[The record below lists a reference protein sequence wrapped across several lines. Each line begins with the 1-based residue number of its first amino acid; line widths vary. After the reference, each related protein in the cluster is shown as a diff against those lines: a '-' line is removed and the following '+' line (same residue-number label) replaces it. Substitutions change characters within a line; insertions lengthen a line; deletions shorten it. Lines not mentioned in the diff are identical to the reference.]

1 MNICF
6 IISYFI
12 LDMPMDR
19 DDLSHQVHADNCL
32 LKNKD
37 TCIRESPAYV
47 WRDYSA
53 ILYLNDDFQGG
64 EFFFAK
70 DRFIRTMDNIVSP
83 RCGRMVAFSAGKEN
97 LHGVRGVLRG
107 RRCALALWFTQ
118 NEKYLEYERTLALA
132 ILERVRQIGP
142 LEGKDIQMPLK

>member
-1 MNICF
+1 MYICF
-6 IISYFI
+6 IISDFV

-64 EFFFAK
+64 EFFFAE
-70 DRFIRTMDNIVSP
+70 DRFIRAMDNVVSP

-118 NEKYLEYERTLALA
+118 NEKYLEYERILALA

>member
-1 MNICF
+1 
-6 IISYFI
+6 
-12 LDMPMDR
+12 MDR

-32 LKNKD
+32 LKDKD
-37 TCIRESPAYV
+37 TCFPESPAYV

-70 DRFIRTMDNIVSP
+70 DRAIRELDNLVTP
-83 RCGRMVAFSAGKEN
+83 RCGRMVAFSAGSEN
-97 LHGVRGVLRG
+97 LHGVRGILKG

-118 NEKYLEYERTLALA
+118 DETYLEYERVLAWA
-132 ILERVRQIGP
+132 ILERVRSVGP
-142 LEGKDIQMPLK
+142 YDGKNVEVPLM